1 MPTTNMNTN
10 LKKLRQ
16 QLTQLGLR
24 TGSPLIAV
32 IAVSCALLVETGHVD
47 YTYPLELVLQGIVN
61 DSVILTIS
69 TK

>member
-1 MPTTNMNTN
+1 MNTN

-16 QLTQLGLR
+16 QLKQLCLKA
-24 TGSPLIAV
+24 GSPLIAV
-32 IAVSCALLVETGHVD
+32 IAVSCAMLVETGHVD

>member
-1 MPTTNMNTN
+1 MNTN
-10 LKKLRQ
+10 LKKLGH
-16 QLTQLGLR
+16 QLKQLGLKA
-24 TGSPLIAV
+24 GSPLIAV
-32 IAVSCALLVETGHVD
+32 VAVSCALLVETGHID